1 MSENLRDIFI
11 KGYWDEEN
19 IMFYFHFQSNRAVR
33 QIENHRDKAIY
44 LSVEN
49 PFDAES
55 MLYDK
60 SLEDMETDGL
70 DFITQAEFETEWKKQ
85 FVS

>member
-19 IMFYFHFQSNRAVR
+19 IMFYFHFQNNETVR
-33 QIENHRDKAIY
+33 QIENHRDKTIY
-44 LSVEN
+44 LTTEN
-49 PFDAES
+49 PFNAES

-60 SLEDMETDGL
+60 SFEDMETDKL
-70 DFITQAEFETEWKKQ
+70 DFITQAEFATE
-85 FVS
+85 